1 MKIALIPGSFDPI
14 TNGHKNMIEKSLKLF
29 DKVVIAIANNDS
41 KNNFLSIEKRINLLK
56 KCFADNSRIEIETYS
71 GLTINYCA
79 NKNIKYIIR
88 GLRDCS
94 DFEYEKK
101 LAFINEDL
109 NKNITTLFIPC
120 SKEFTGISSSLIRS
134 IIKNKGDVS
143 KFIPQEIQDEIL
155 F

>member
-14 TNGHKNMIEKSLKLF
+14 TNGHKNIIEKSLKLF

-79 NKNIKYIIR
+79 NKNLKYIIR

>member
-14 TNGHKNMIEKSLKLF
+14 TNGHKNIIEKSLKLF

-120 SKEFTGISSSLIRS
+120 SKDFTGISSSLIRS

>member
-14 TNGHKNMIEKSLKLF
+14 TNGHKNIIEKSLKLF

-79 NKNIKYIIR
+79 NKNLKYIIR

-109 NKNITTLFIPC
+109 NENITTLFIPC
-120 SKEFTGISSSLIRS
+120 SKDFTGISSSLIRS

>member
-14 TNGHKNMIEKSLKLF
+14 TNGHKNIIEKSLKLF